1 MTCKISAGI
10 YAAKWKVL
18 EHGKRMEW
26 AWDEELQREN
36 GTEKVAGGSGIHLT
50 WWENLSDVKV
60 AVREVGVVHLAHHLE
75 LASTSEAVCRGGRQP
90 CTQDM
95 HSGE

>member
-1 MTCKISAGI
+1 
-10 YAAKWKVL
+10 
-18 EHGKRMEW
+18 MEW
-26 AWDEELQREN
+26 AENEELERKN
-36 GTEKVAGGSGIHLT
+36 GTEKAAGRAGVHLT
-50 WWENLSDVKV
+50 WWDDLFDIKG